1 MPNRKAK
8 VFPLLHDDPYN
19 WAPWRKVTI
28 GVIFSFGQLVTL
40 MTASMI
46 AAALGDI
53 SNDLGIDAA
62 TAQIVFATYFLGLA
76 FGPFVIAAFAEVY
89 GRKWVWVAGNLWYIL
104 WNGISPVGNSKDLM
118 IVGRLMTGFGASA
131 GVTLTGPTM
140 ADMYG
145 KKDRG
150 KAVAISSLLPFLGPA
165 LGPIL
170 GGIVT
175 QMIEW
180 QWIFWIMCAFNGL
193 TTLIGVL
200 CIRESYTPVLL
211 HRKARKHREDAGI
224 NIEPPSLKA
233 SMNVLGASLWRPVR
247 LLLRRP
253 FVQIIGLILAL
264 DFAIYSLILGTFA
277 DLYISKYGQSQ
288 SISSLHYIAIA
299 LGATSAAQ
307 VGGRLMDWSYRR
319 MTARYGGGDGT
330 GKPEFRVP
338 YLVPGV
344 IITPLGLFL
353 YGWAAEHVVSWPVVD
368 VGATIFNFGSFMAS
382 QMLYAYQLDEFVE
395 HAASAGAATRV
406 LSYTLGFAFPI
417 FAPDLYERLGYG
429 WGNSMLAFLWVVFC
443 FPLPV
448 LLWLWGDKLRA
459 MGRGSKEGLV
469 DGA

>member
-1 MPNRKAK
+1 
-8 VFPLLHDDPYN
+8 
-19 WAPWRKVTI
+19 
-28 GVIFSFGQLVTL
+28 
-40 MTASMI
+40 
-46 AAALGDI
+46 
-53 SNDLGIDAA
+53 
-62 TAQIVFATYFLGLA
+62 
-76 FGPFVIAAFAEVY
+76 
-89 GRKWVWVAGNLWYIL
+89 
-104 WNGISPVGNSKDLM
+104 
-118 IVGRLMTGFGASA
+118 
-131 GVTLTGPTM
+131 M

-150 KAVAISSLLPFLGPA
+150 KAVAISSLLPYLGPA

-175 QMIEW
+175 QMIAW

-211 HRKARKHREDAGI
+211 LRKARKYHQDAGV
-224 NIEPPSLKA
+224 NITPPSIQA
-233 SMNVLGASLWRPVR
+233 SLSRLGASLWRPVR

-253 FVQIIGLILAL
+253 VVQILGLILAL
-264 DFAIYSLILGTFA
+264 DFAIYTLLLGTFA
-277 DLYISKYGQSQ
+277 DLYINRYGQSE

-299 LGATSAAQ
+299 IGATSAAQ
-307 VGGRLMDWSYRR
+307 IGGRLMDWSYRR
-319 MTARYGGGDGT
+319 TTARYGGCGDGDGT

-353 YGWAAEHVVSWPVVD
+353 YGWTAEHAVAWPVVD
-368 VGATIFNFGSFMAS
+368 VGAAVFTLGSFMVS

-395 HAASAGAATRV
+395 NAASAGAATRV

-417 FAPDLYERLGYG
+417 FAPDLYDRLGYG
-429 WGNSMLAFLWVVFC
+429 WGNSMLVFLWIVFC

-448 LLWLWGDKLRA
+448 IFWLWGDKLRA

-469 DGA
+469 DSA

>member
-1 MPNRKAK
+1 M
-8 VFPLLHDDPYN
+8 
-19 WAPWRKVTI
+19 
-28 GVIFSFGQLVTL
+28 Q
-40 MTASMI
+40 
-46 AAALGDI
+46 
-53 SNDLGIDAA
+53 
-62 TAQIVFATYFLGLA
+62 
-76 FGPFVIAAFAEVY
+76 
-89 GRKWVWVAGNLWYIL
+89 
-104 WNGISPVGNSKDLM
+104 
-118 IVGRLMTGFGASA
+118 
-131 GVTLTGPTM
+131 LTGPTM

-150 KAVAISSLLPFLGPA
+150 KAVAISSLLPYLGPA

-175 QMIEW
+175 QLVAYE
-180 QWIFWIMCAFNGL
+180 WIFWIMCAFNGL

-211 HRKARKHREDAGI
+211 LHKARQHSEDTGI
-224 NIEPPSLKA
+224 NIEPPSLRA
-233 SMNVLGASLWRPVR
+233 SLHRLGVSLWRPVR

-253 FVQIIGLILAL
+253 IVQIIGLILAL
-264 DFAIYSLILGTFA
+264 DFAIYTLLLGTFA
-277 DLYISKYGQSQ
+277 DLYINKYGQSQ
-288 SISSLHYIAIA
+288 STSSLHYIAIA
-299 LGATSAAQ
+299 VGATSAAQ

-319 MTARYGGGDGT
+319 TTARYGRGDST

-353 YGWAAEHVVSWPVVD
+353 YGWAAEHVVAWPVVD
-368 VGATIFNFGSFMAS
+368 VGAALFTLGSFMAS

-406 LSYTLGFAFPI
+406 LSYSLGFAFPI
-417 FAPDLYERLGYG
+417 FAPDLYDRLGYG
-429 WGNSMLAFLWVVFC
+429 WGNSMLAFLWIVFC

-448 LLWLWGDKLRA
+448 IMWLWGDKLRA